1 MVRPLICVVKPKYGV
16 CFINNAQ
23 DLQKEILT
31 LLYAVTGG
39 EPQWVKRVE
48 AG

>member
-16 CFINNAQ
+16 CFISNAQ

-39 EPQWVKRVE
+39 GAAV
-48 AG
+48 G

>member
-16 CFINNAQ
+16 CFISNAQ

-31 LLYAVTGG
+31 FVVRRYGWGAAVG
-39 EPQWVKRVE
+39 
-48 AG
+48 

>member
-1 MVRPLICVVKPKYGV
+1 MVRPLICVVKPEYGV
-16 CFINNAQ
+16 CFISNVQ

-31 LLYAVTGG
+31 LLYAVAGG
-39 EPQWVKRVE
+39 EPKRVKRVE